1 MKAKTRVTAPHYTCM
16 KTRIMTICEMKTI

>member
-1 MKAKTRVTAPHYTCM
+1 MKAKTRVIGPHYTCM